1 MHFLAYLS
9 ISIEDRIFSTNPQ
22 NLLTECLVLLWVLL
36 VYEGRHGEGQ
46 ELSDGCLAS
55 LNLLLHGLTESRPHH
70 VLHQGLHHILLAE
83 PCVHIVQ
90 TYSALFTSDCSQ
102 ARSRAYLLAP
112 RGRLKGIAP

>member
-22 NLLTECLVLLWVLL
+22 NLLTECLVLLGVLL

-46 ELSDGCLAS
+46 ELSDGCLAP
-55 LNLLLHGLTESRPHH
+55 LLLHGLTESRPHH
-70 VLHQGLHHILLAE
+70 VLHQGLHHVLLAE
-83 PCVHIVQ
+83 PGVHIVQ

-102 ARSRAYLLAP
+102 AQSRAYLLAP
-112 RGRLKGIAP
+112 RGRLEGIAP